1 MSNQLKYGDKITVTM
16 TPGLEL
22 DIAEILKKWVVHLSQ
37 QKDIDLDREQFQT
50 MKEIIRTLAISGDV
64 QSGT

>member
-37 QKDIDLDREQFQT
+37 ALV
-50 MKEIIRTLAISGDV
+50 S
-64 QSGT
+64 SS